1 MRVLSASELL
11 EAWEEGLGQE
21 LVARGLTLLAATD
34 PQTPPQTLA
43 KLSIGRRDAGL
54 LSLREGLFGP
64 RLIGVA
70 NCPRCG
76 ERLELSFTT
85 ADIRAS
91 SGALPF
97 TQSLVGIDDWQVE
110 FRFPNTEDLLSLDKD
125 KDISAARAQLL
136 QRCILTVEKNRE
148 VTPTDDL
155 PENVIDAVVQTMADA
170 DGAADVQLALNCPS
184 CRHEWQAPFDIVSF
198 LWSEV
203 NAWAQRILHDVGELA
218 RAYGW
223 READILA
230 LSPLRRQVY
239 LEMIS

>member
-11 EAWEEGLGQE
+11 GAWEDGLGQG
-21 LVARGLTLLAATD
+21 LVGRGLTLLAATD
-34 PQTPPQTLA
+34 PLTPPETLA

-85 ADIRAS
+85 VDIRACS
-91 SGALPF
+91 AAVTF
-97 TQSLVGIDDWQVE
+97 TQSFVSVDDWQVE
-110 FRFPNTEDLLSLDKD
+110 FRFPNTEDLLLLDKD

-136 QRCILTVEKNRE
+136 KQCILTVEKNRE
-148 VTPTDDL
+148 VRPTDDL
-155 PENVIDAVVQTMADA
+155 PEHVIEAVVQTLADA
-170 DGAADVQLALNCPS
+170 DGAADVQLALSCPS
-184 CRHEWQAPFDIVSF
+184 CSHEWKVPFDIVSF
-198 LWSEV
+198 LWTEV
-203 NAWAQRILHDVGELA
+203 NAWAKRILHEVGELA
-218 RAYGW
+218 QAYCW

-230 LSPLRRQVY
+230 LSSLRRQVY